1 MFTSNVRVQYEL
13 VISESNNKLKGYSLT
28 VFNINNVENTG
39 VKTMKVKAKKSK
51 ISIEDDDLVFNDY
64 TQRSKRVV
72 LYGTLS
78 LGEEDSVFVLEG
90 SFFTR
95 SLDRSSY
102 TGTIRLEKNKTFG
115 EARMVPILRKM
126 DLWAALSIPEIQST
140 PATAS
145 TVSLAANDD
154 AVLKDSTVL
163 KTEVAMMNNKKVN
176 KTDVANLPNAKK
188 EEAITVGTLPGGTT
202 KPGEVSNTGTETAAV
217 PKPINKSE
225 VADLPGLKK
234 ETIVVGN
241 LPGGTTKPGEV
252 SNTGTEPAAVPK
264 PIKKSDVADLPGGTT
279 KPGEVSNTGTETA
292 AVPKPIKK
300 SDVADLPGLKKETI
314 AVGSLPGGTTK
325 PGVVSNTDTEVAAV
339 PKPIN
344 KSDVADLP
352 GLKKETIAVGTLPGG
367 VAKPGVAPRAVAE
380 DIASRKTEVI
390 RNIYVQ
396 SDSLVLSL
404 YDNGEI
410 DGDTVS
416 VVMNDRIIIARQGLG
431 INAIKATVYVP
442 RGQEDSVR
450 LVMYAENLGRIPPN
464 TGLLIVQDGD
474 ETHHIRFSGDYQKN
488 SAVIL
493 RRKR

>member
-163 KTEVAMMNNKKVN
+163 KTEVAMTNSKKVN

-188 EEAITVGTLPGGTT
+188 EEAITVGT
-202 KPGEVSNTGTETAAV
+202 
-217 PKPINKSE
+217 
-225 VADLPGLKK
+225 
-234 ETIVVGN
+234 
-241 LPGGTTKPGEV
+241 
-252 SNTGTEPAAVPK
+252 
-264 PIKKSDVADLPGGTT
+264 LPGGTT

>member
-1 MFTSNVRVQYEL
+1 MRLLFFLIIAFPLRAFSQDFTGVWTGFMFTSNVRVQYEL

-163 KTEVAMMNNKKVN
+163 KTEVAMTNSKKVN

-225 VADLPGLKK
+225 
-234 ETIVVGN
+234 
-241 LPGGTTKPGEV
+241 
-252 SNTGTEPAAVPK
+252 
-264 PIKKSDVADLPGGTT
+264 
-279 KPGEVSNTGTETA
+279 
-292 AVPKPIKK
+292 
-300 SDVADLPGLKKETI
+300 VADLPGLKKETI

>member
-163 KTEVAMMNNKKVN
+163 KTEVAMTNSKKVN

-241 LPGGTTKPGEV
+241 
-252 SNTGTEPAAVPK
+252 
-264 PIKKSDVADLPGGTT
+264 LPGGTT

-367 VAKPGVAPRAVAE
+367 VAKPGVAPRPVAE

-390 RNIYVQ
+390 RSIYVQ

>member
-1 MFTSNVRVQYEL
+1 MRLLFFLIIAFPLRAFSQDFTGVWTGFMFTSNVRVQYEL

-102 TGTIRLEKNKTFG
+102 SGTIRLEKNKTFG

-163 KTEVAMMNNKKVN
+163 KTEVAMTNSKKVN

-188 EEAITVGTLPGGTT
+188 EEAITVGT
-202 KPGEVSNTGTETAAV
+202 
-217 PKPINKSE
+217 
-225 VADLPGLKK
+225 
-234 ETIVVGN
+234 
-241 LPGGTTKPGEV
+241 
-252 SNTGTEPAAVPK
+252 
-264 PIKKSDVADLPGGTT
+264 LPGGTT

>member
-1 MFTSNVRVQYEL
+1 MRLLFFLIIAFPLRAFSQDFTGVWTGFMFTSNVRVQYEL

-163 KTEVAMMNNKKVN
+163 KTEVAMTNSKKVN

-202 KPGEVSNTGTETAAV
+202 KPGVGSNNDTEVAAV

-225 VADLPGLKK
+225 VPDLPGLKK

-252 SNTGTEPAAVPK
+252 SNTGTE
-264 PIKKSDVADLPGGTT
+264 
-279 KPGEVSNTGTETA
+279 TA
-292 AVPKPIKK
+292 AVPKPIKR

-367 VAKPGVAPRAVAE
+367 VAKPGVAPRPVAE

>member
-163 KTEVAMMNNKKVN
+163 KTEVAMTNSKKVN

-225 VADLPGLKK
+225 
-234 ETIVVGN
+234 
-241 LPGGTTKPGEV
+241 
-252 SNTGTEPAAVPK
+252 
-264 PIKKSDVADLPGGTT
+264 
-279 KPGEVSNTGTETA
+279 
-292 AVPKPIKK
+292 
-300 SDVADLPGLKKETI
+300 VADLPGLKKETI

>member
-163 KTEVAMMNNKKVN
+163 KTEVAMTNSKKVN

-202 KPGEVSNTGTETAAV
+202 KPGVGSNNDIEVAAV
-217 PKPINKSE
+217 PKAIN
-225 VADLPGLKK
+225 
-234 ETIVVGN
+234 
-241 LPGGTTKPGEV
+241 
-252 SNTGTEPAAVPK
+252 
-264 PIKKSDVADLPGGTT
+264 
-279 KPGEVSNTGTETA
+279 
-292 AVPKPIKK
+292 K

>member
-163 KTEVAMMNNKKVN
+163 KTEVAMTNSKKVN

-241 LPGGTTKPGEV
+241 
-252 SNTGTEPAAVPK
+252 
-264 PIKKSDVADLPGGTT
+264 LPGGTT

>member
-252 SNTGTEPAAVPK
+252 SNTGTE
-264 PIKKSDVADLPGGTT
+264 
-279 KPGEVSNTGTETA
+279 TA

>member
-202 KPGEVSNTGTETAAV
+202 KPGVGSNNDIEVAAV
-217 PKPINKSE
+217 PKAIN
-225 VADLPGLKK
+225 
-234 ETIVVGN
+234 
-241 LPGGTTKPGEV
+241 
-252 SNTGTEPAAVPK
+252 
-264 PIKKSDVADLPGGTT
+264 
-279 KPGEVSNTGTETA
+279 
-292 AVPKPIKK
+292 K

>member
-163 KTEVAMMNNKKVN
+163 KTEVAMTNSKKVN

-217 PKPINKSE
+217 PKPIK
-225 VADLPGLKK
+225 
-234 ETIVVGN
+234 
-241 LPGGTTKPGEV
+241 
-252 SNTGTEPAAVPK
+252 
-264 PIKKSDVADLPGGTT
+264 
-279 KPGEVSNTGTETA
+279 
-292 AVPKPIKK
+292 
-300 SDVADLPGLKKETI
+300 
-314 AVGSLPGGTTK
+314 
-325 PGVVSNTDTEVAAV
+325 
-339 PKPIN
+339 

-367 VAKPGVAPRAVAE
+367 VAKPGVPPRPVAE

-390 RNIYVQ
+390 RSIYVQ

>member
-90 SFFTR
+90 SFVTR

-163 KTEVAMMNNKKVN
+163 KTEVAMTNSKKVN

-241 LPGGTTKPGEV
+241 
-252 SNTGTEPAAVPK
+252 
-264 PIKKSDVADLPGGTT
+264 LPGGTT

>member
-188 EEAITVGTLPGGTT
+188 EEAITVGTMPGGTT
-202 KPGEVSNTGTETAAV
+202 KPGVGSNNDIEVAAV
-217 PKPINKSE
+217 PKAIN
-225 VADLPGLKK
+225 
-234 ETIVVGN
+234 
-241 LPGGTTKPGEV
+241 
-252 SNTGTEPAAVPK
+252 
-264 PIKKSDVADLPGGTT
+264 
-279 KPGEVSNTGTETA
+279 
-292 AVPKPIKK
+292 K